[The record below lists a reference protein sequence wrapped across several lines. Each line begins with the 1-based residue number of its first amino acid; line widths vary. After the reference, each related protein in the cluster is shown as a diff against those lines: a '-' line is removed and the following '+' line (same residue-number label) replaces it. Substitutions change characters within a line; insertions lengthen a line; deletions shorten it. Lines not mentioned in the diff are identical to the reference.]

1 MKLINIDDDYEDLLN
16 KTRINETKVKL
27 KILLNII

>member
-16 KTRINETKVKL
+16 KTRKNETKVKL
-27 KILLNII
+27 KILLDKI

>member
-27 KILLNII
+27 KLLLNII